1 MSATLIAEA
10 VATQPVESLLEELRA
25 QGIRIPR
32 PAEVRDYVTQFPDV
46 IPVVRQ
52 ASAAAVAEFGATA
65 EFSLE
70 LYVDPEIDDPHL
82 MLYVRQEPFNPASWP
97 GFERVQASY
106 ADALAELAGWL
117 HVGPDFRAANR
128 R

>member
-1 MSATLIAEA
+1 MSATLIAETIA
-10 VATQPVESLLEELRA
+10 ASPVESLLEQLRA

-32 PAEVRDYVTQFPDV
+32 PAEVRDYLEQFPELL
-46 IPVVRQ
+46 PVVRQ
-52 ASAAAVAEFGATA
+52 ACELTVAEFAGKATLA
-65 EFSLE
+65 LE
-70 LYVDPEIDDPHL
+70 VYVDPEIDDPHL
-82 MLYVRQEPFNPASWP
+82 MLYVRQEPFDPASWP
-97 GFERVQASY
+97 GFERVQQSY

>member
-1 MSATLIAEA
+1 MSATLIAQT
-10 VATQPVESLLEELRA
+10 VAASHAESLLERLRLA
-25 QGIRIPR
+25 GICIPR
-32 PAEVRDYVTQFPDV
+32 PAEVRDYVTRFPDI

-52 ASAAAVAEFGATA
+52 ASAAAVAEFGAKA

-70 LYVDPEIDDPHL
+70 LYVDPEIADLHL
-82 MLYVRQEPFNPASWP
+82 MLYVRQEPFDPASWP
-97 GFERVQASY
+97 GFERVQTSY

-117 HVGPDFRAANR
+117 RVGPDFRAANR